1 MDSDDLEP
9 RRPTLAP
16 VDLEKMSIDDLN
28 DYIATLAA
36 EIERARASIQSK
48 QGHRSEA
55 DKFFKL

>member
-1 MDSDDLEP
+1 MDIDDLEP

-16 VDLEKMSIDDLN
+16 VDMEKMSIDDLK
-28 DYIATLAA
+28 DYIAKLEA
-36 EIERARASIQSK
+36 EIARANGFIDAK